1 MVKRFII
8 AAIIVGLFLGGV
20 GYFNLVFKP
29 KMIGEFMAKM
39 VPPPATVTAEA
50 AKTETW
56 IDRVRAIGTIV
67 AIEGV
72 DVAPQVGG
80 LVTDYFFDSGYDVEK
95 GQKLVKLDTSVEEA
109 DLADH
114 KATLQQANLDF
125 ERHSRLVKT
134 SAVSQAALD
143 ATIAK
148 RDSAAAAVQKTEA
161 IIAQKNIA
169 APFAGRLGL
178 RRVEKGQYVSPGQAL
193 VWLQALDPIWVDFP
207 VPEATIGKFAI
218 GSQVELA
225 ADAYPGQVFEGEVEA
240 LDAKLGAD
248 TRTLMVRA
256 KVPNPDRKLLPGM
269 FANVAVLAGGA
280 KDYVTVPRTAVTY
293 GLYGDSVWVVKESA
307 AKPAEAGP
315 PTASADGVGSAIA
328 ADSAP
333 TAALPAAKALTA
345 ERRFVRVGPSQG
357 DRIAILE
364 GVKAGEEVVTSGQLK
379 LQPDA
384 AVKVD
389 NSGALKPPVE
399 LPKQ

>member
-1 MVKRFII
+1 MVKRFVI

-50 AKTETW
+50 ARTETW
-56 IDRVRAIGTIV
+56 VDRVRAIGTLV
-67 AIEGV
+67 AVEGV

-80 LVTDYFFDSGYDVEK
+80 LVTDYFFDSGHDVEK

-114 KATLQQANLDF
+114 RATLQQANLDF
-125 ERHSRLVKT
+125 ERHTRLVKT
-134 SAVSQAALD
+134 SAVSQATLD

-148 RDSAAAAVQKTEA
+148 RDSAAASVQKTEA
-161 IIAQKNIA
+161 IIAQKNIT

-207 VPEATIGKFAI
+207 VPEAAIGRFAI
-218 GSQVELA
+218 GSEIELT
-225 ADAYPGQVFEGEVEA
+225 ADAYPAQVFTGEVEA
-240 LDAKLGAD
+240 LDAKLGVD

-256 KVPNPDRKLLPGM
+256 RVPNPDRKLLPGM

-280 KDYVTVPRTAVTY
+280 KEYVTVPRTAVTY

-315 PTASADGVGSAIA
+315 PTASAEGVGSAIA
-328 ADSAP
+328 ADTTP
-333 TAALPAAKALTA
+333 TAAIPPEKALTA
-345 ERRFVRVGPSQG
+345 ERRFVRVGPSEG
-357 DRIAILE
+357 DRVAILE
-364 GVKAGEEVVTSGQLK
+364 GVKAGEQVVTSGQLK

>member
-1 MVKRFII
+1 MVKRFLI
-8 AAIIVGLFLGGV
+8 AAIVVGLFLGGV

-29 KMIGEFMAKM
+29 QMIGEFMAKM
-39 VPPPATVTAEA
+39 VPPPATVTAEP

-56 IDRVRAIGTIV
+56 IDRVRAIGTLV

-80 LVTDYFFDSGYDVEK
+80 SVTDYFFDSGHDVDK
-95 GQKLVKLDTSVEEA
+95 GAKLVKLDTSVEEA
-109 DLADH
+109 DLADN
-114 KATLQQANLDF
+114 KATLQQTNLDL
-125 ERHSRLVKT
+125 ERHSKLVKT
-134 SAVSQAALD
+134 SAVSQAVLD

-161 IIAQKNIA
+161 LIAQKNIT

-207 VPEATIGKFAI
+207 VPEASVGKFAI

-225 ADAYPGQVFEGEVEA
+225 ADAFPGEMFKGEIEA
-240 LDAKLGAD
+240 FDAKLGAD

-256 KVPNPDRKLLPGM
+256 RLPNPDRKLLPGM

-280 KDYVTVPRTAVTY
+280 KQLVTVPRTAVTY
-293 GLYGDSVWVVKESA
+293 GLYGDSVWAVKESA
-307 AKPAEAGP
+307 PEPAAAPPATASAEPVASAIASDAT
-315 PTASADGVGSAIA
+315 PTASI
-328 ADSAP
+328 
-333 TAALPAAKALTA
+333 PAEKTLTA
-345 ERRFVRVGPSQG
+345 ERRFVRVGPTQG

-364 GVKAGEEVVTSGQLK
+364 GIKPGEQVITSGQLK

-384 AVKVD
+384 TIKVD
-389 NSGALKPPVE
+389 NSGALKAPAE
-399 LPKQ
+399 LPRQ